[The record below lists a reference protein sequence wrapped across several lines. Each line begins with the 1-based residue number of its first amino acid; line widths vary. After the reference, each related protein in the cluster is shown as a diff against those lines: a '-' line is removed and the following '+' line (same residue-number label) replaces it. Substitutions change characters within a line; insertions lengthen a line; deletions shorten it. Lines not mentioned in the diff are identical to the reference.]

1 VGVDFLIFFSYIIKT
16 INNLKKSVMKNWK
29 ELVKEVT
36 LTDLFIITVVVG
48 YVLFI
53 THSMVSAFTE

>member
-1 VGVDFLIFFSYIIKT
+1 
-16 INNLKKSVMKNWK
+16 MKNWK